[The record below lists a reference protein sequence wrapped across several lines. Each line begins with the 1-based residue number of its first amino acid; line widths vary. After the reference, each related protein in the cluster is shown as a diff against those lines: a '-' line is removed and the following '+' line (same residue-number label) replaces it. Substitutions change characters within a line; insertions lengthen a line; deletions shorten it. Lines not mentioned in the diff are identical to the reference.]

1 MAELY
6 TLAHPYAAAAFEQ
19 AKEEG
24 ELDRWAEMLQFLAD
38 VVSERKMAG
47 IIAEGKLDGERLTK
61 LILATAEGRL
71 SNTGTNFVK
80 LLAEHRR
87 YPLLPAISELF
98 ERRRAEFEGRATV
111 EVISAFDLA
120 PSFQESIAAAMSK
133 RLGRTVDL
141 SLSIDKSLI
150 GGVLIRAGDLVIDA
164 TLRGRLQQLGAKLA
178 G

>member
-24 ELDRWAEMLQFLAD
+24 QLDRWSDMLHFLAG
-38 VVSERKMAG
+38 VVSDEKLAS
-47 IIAEGKLDGERLTK
+47 IIAEGRLDGQRLSEF
-61 LILATAEGRL
+61 ILATAEGKL
-71 SNTGTNFVK
+71 SDTGTNFVK

-98 ERRRAEFEGRATV
+98 ERRRAEFEGRQTV
-111 EVISAFDLA
+111 QVVSAFDLA
-120 PSFQESIAAAMSK
+120 PNFQESIAAAMSK

-141 SLSIDKSLI
+141 SMSIDKTLI
-150 GGVLIRAGDLVIDA
+150 GGVLVRAGDLVIDA
-164 TLRGRLQQLGAKLA
+164 TLRGRLKQLGAKLMS
-178 G
+178 